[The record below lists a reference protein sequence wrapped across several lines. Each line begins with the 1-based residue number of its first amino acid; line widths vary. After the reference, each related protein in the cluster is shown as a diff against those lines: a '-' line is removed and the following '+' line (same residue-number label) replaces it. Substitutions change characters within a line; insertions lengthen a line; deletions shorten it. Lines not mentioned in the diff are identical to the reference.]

1 MILVCLVAH
10 FHLLRATDLG
20 HDAII
25 FPGKF
30 DESFKTNKGHLKPFG
45 WQRRPEKYIKEYQN
59 PLPAKE
65 FYDNHVK
72 HKLPLVYRGIIL
84 NSPAINLWND
94 DYLNLTYG
102 ELDVLVELKK
112 ENRDYTTGRMRLKN
126 FLQYYKE
133 KEIYIVSLLPKEM
146 MEEVQVF
153 LCCNFKKLS

>member
-1 MILVCLVAH
+1 MKMILAYLVAH

-20 HDAII
+20 PDSII

-30 DESFKTNKGHLKPFG
+30 DDSFKTHKGHLKPFG
-45 WQRRPEKYIKEYQN
+45 WQHKPENFIKEYQN

-84 NSPAINLWND
+84 NSPAINLWSDN
-94 DYLNLTYG
+94 YLNSTYG

-112 ENRDYTTGRMRLKN
+112 ENRDYTTGRMRLKT

-133 KEIYIVSLLPKEM
+133 KELYIVSLLPKEM
-146 MEEVQVF
+146 MEEIQVC
-153 LCCNFKKLS
+153 LCCNL